1 MACFIVPAS
10 EAFLVRI
17 VSKVVE
23 RKLKRGDFT
32 KDDIGYTR
40 TCAFIKKRKWLT
52 NMLWGGS
59 ALLTFEHVWHGE
71 IVPWFPFLTAA
82 YSREASIAMIKEMAT
97 VGVVMALVV
106 SVVWIGMVV
115 VSHHLENRITR
126 SSSQKG

>member
-10 EAFLVRI
+10 EALI
-17 VSKVVE
+17 VSIVSNVVE
-23 RKLKRGDFT
+23 RKLKREDFT

-40 TCAFIKKRKWLT
+40 ACSFIKKRKWLT

-59 ALLTFEHVWHGE
+59 ALLAFEHVWHGE

-82 YSREASIAMIKEMAT
+82 YSREATLAMIKEMAT

-115 VSHHLENRITR
+115 LSNHLEKRTTF
-126 SSSQKG
+126 SSSQKR